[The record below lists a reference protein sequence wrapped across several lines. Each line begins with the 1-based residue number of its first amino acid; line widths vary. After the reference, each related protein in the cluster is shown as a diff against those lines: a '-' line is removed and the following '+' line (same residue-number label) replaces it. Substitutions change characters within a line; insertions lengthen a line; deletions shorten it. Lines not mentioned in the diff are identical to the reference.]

1 MRAISITERISRTA
15 GDGSRRKIYDIN
27 QMKEFFIKILRFK
40 LQWLARLTIARYE
53 PKIIGITGSVGKTST
68 KIALKAVLSKN
79 HHVRISSG
87 NLNNEFGL
95 SLAVLGD
102 WSAEDLALVS
112 HGQPA
117 GTEKIRKMFFW
128 CKVIIRSAWRI
139 IKKIDHYPEIL
150 ILEYA
155 ADHPGDIKDLLKI
168 ARPEI
173 SVITAVGDIPAHVEF
188 FSGAD
193 EVAREKGRLIECLPA
208 AGYAILNGDD
218 DSVMRLKNRTRA
230 CVMTFG
236 FLKETDVRMTR
247 FENVVR
253 DGIPLGIS
261 FKLEYQN
268 AFVPVRIKGVFG
280 KAQAYAAAAAGA
292 VGIAFGMNLVAISEA
307 LGDYVPPPGRMRLL
321 PGIKESL
328 VLDDCY
334 NASPLSMHAALDTVR
349 DLPAKRKVAVL
360 GDMLE
365 IGKYTPEAHE
375 HVGDMAAE
383 VLDVLVTVGARAKFI
398 AAAAKAS
405 GMKNVNILSF
415 DTVDDAMHSVR
426 GLIKKGDL
434 VLVKG
439 SHSIGLDKIVEEV
452 RDSSESME

>member
-1 MRAISITERISRTA
+1 MK
-15 GDGSRRKIYDIN
+15 KILT
-27 QMKEFFIKILRFK
+27 KILRVK

-53 PKIIGITGSVGKTST
+53 PKIVGITGTVGKTST
-68 KIALKAVLSKN
+68 KRALSAVLAK
-79 HHVRISSG
+79 HHRVRASSG

-95 SLAVLGD
+95 SLAILGD
-102 WSAEDLALVS
+102 WSAEDLSLVS
-112 HGQPA
+112 HGQPVRKTGGPA
-117 GTEKIRKMFFW
+117 GERDMAAGAEKIRRIFFW
-128 CKVIIRSAWRI
+128 MKVLAFSAWRL
-139 IKKIDHYPEIL
+139 IKKTDRYPEIL

-155 ADHPGDIKDLLKI
+155 VDRPGDIKNLLKI

-173 SVITAVGDIPAHVEF
+173 SVITAIGDIPSHVEF

-230 CVMTFG
+230 RVMSFG
-236 FLKETDVRMTR
+236 FLREADVRMTR
-247 FENVVR
+247 FENVIR
-253 DGIPLGIS
+253 DGAPLGIS

-268 AFVPVRIKGVFG
+268 AFVPVRVAYAFG

-292 VGIAFGMNLVAISEA
+292 VGIAFGMNLVDISEA
-307 LGDYVPPPGRMRLL
+307 LGNYVPAPGRMQLL
-321 PGIKESL
+321 PGVKDSL
-328 VLDDCY
+328 ILNDCY
-334 NASPLSMHAALDTVR
+334 NASPLSMHAALDTLR

-375 HVGDMAAE
+375 YVGDAAAE
-383 VLDVLVTVGARAKFI
+383 FLDVLVTVGPRAKFI

-405 GMKNVNILSF
+405 GMKSADILSY
-415 DTVDDAMHSVR
+415 DTADDAKKPVQ
-426 GLIKKGDL
+426 GLIRKGDL

-439 SHSIGLDKIVEEV
+439 SHSMALDKVVEEIG
-452 RDSSESME
+452 SSL